1 MISVLQIHP
10 KDNVAVALRPLSKGE
25 LPSPLQFPLLDDIP
39 AGHKIALQD
48 IPAGDKII
56 KYGNPIGHA
65 RKNIRQGMHVHTQNV
80 ASDLEGLWNIHIR
93 LLLRI

>member
-48 IPAGDKII
+48 IPAGGQNYKIW
-56 KYGNPIGHA
+56 KSYRTCPKKHSA
-65 RKNIRQGMHVHTQNV
+65 RDACTYTECC
-80 ASDLEGLWNIHIR
+80 L
-93 LLLRI
+93 